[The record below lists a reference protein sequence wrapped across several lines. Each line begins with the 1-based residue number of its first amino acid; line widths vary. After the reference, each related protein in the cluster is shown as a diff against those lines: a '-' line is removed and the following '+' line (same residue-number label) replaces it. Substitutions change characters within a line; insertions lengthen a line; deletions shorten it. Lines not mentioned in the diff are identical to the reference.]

1 MHRISLLSL
10 IFTIILSAC
19 SHKGEI
25 TDALLRA
32 DAVLC
37 EHPDSALAILHATD
51 TTGISDSQRAH
62 FALLNAKASDKSY
75 IELTDVSSIARAA
88 DYYHDH
94 GDSLEVQSAYYL
106 GIVQHNADE
115 YGRALISLMQA
126 HEIAENVGELFYKA
140 MSSRALADVY
150 SDLLAYDAAVR
161 HDSIC
166 INEFMEAGKPYYAM
180 VEKFYFPYC
189 LIKNN
194 DYKKAL
200 EVLDENAKDV
210 FFFETPERKY
220 WYYSTNAQATFE
232 LGNYI
237 KAEEL
242 YDSCIHSYYNETR
255 SQDFSYAALNYLKLG
270 KQHKAQ
276 DAIRHAK
283 IKAKQYSDTLYYMLA
298 ETRLAEFNNDYK
310 CAFYLHDSIYSKYNR
325 KRNQLLSHPY
335 TTVLTDYFSN
345 KSAERLDIL
354 NTKQKQLWMLVA
366 ITLLSLLSVVLLY
379 IIYKR
384 KIRIRDLEN
393 ENLLND
399 INQLGLRIRRMSEA
413 IAIKE
418 NMNRDHRL
426 FTSNSLVT
434 IIDHILAIQNH
445 TPVSIDGN
453 SHLRKAINATLDEL
467 KSDLVLEE
475 IQSFADLSKGN
486 IITKM
491 KNQIPALTLK
501 HLNYVSL
508 LVIGFSNPSI
518 CRILGINT
526 INALHQMR
534 SRIKIAIEKSMAKDS
549 NLFLAVLK
557 SKKNKF

>member
-19 SHKGEI
+19 IQRSEI

-62 FALLNAKASDKSY
+62 FALLNAKASDKCY
-75 IELTDVSSIARAA
+75 IDLTDVSSIARAA
-88 DYYHDH
+88 DYYRGH
-94 GDSLEVQSAYYL
+94 GDSLEVQSAYYS

-126 HEIAENVGELFYKA
+126 HEVADNIGDLFYRA

-150 SDLLAYDAAVR
+150 SDLLAYDAAVK

-166 INEFMEAGKPYYAM
+166 ISEFMEAGKPYYAM

-220 WYYSTNAQATFE
+220 WYYSTSAQATFE

-237 KAEEL
+237 KTEEL
-242 YDSCIHSYYNETR
+242 YDSCINSYYNETR

-298 ETRLAEFNNDYK
+298 ETRLAEFNHDYK

-345 KSAERLDIL
+345 KSAERLDLL
-354 NTKQKQLWMLVA
+354 NTKQKQLWMMVA
-366 ITLLSLLSVVLLY
+366 ITLLSLLSAVLLY

-399 INQLGLRIRRMSEA
+399 INQLGLRIRRMSEV

-434 IIDHILAIQNH
+434 IIDRILAIQNH

-453 SHLRKAINATLDEL
+453 SHLRKAINTTLDEL

-549 NLFLAVLK
+549 KLFLAVLK